1 MPDRKPKKLSPIRR
15 LFLDKDMGASRVRHY
30 TGLLAQLYRLLLAEM
45 EVNDERTFFRQI
57 DKYFQRLRKLGLAKP
72 ADRGNIIKALAAPE
86 MTWKV
91 LCKALPIHEVEE
103 ATVILKVKTKDGTI
117 YQVESE
123 PIAFDPVRDAITPD
137 DVENADEPKYLTIPT
152 SKPKPPKKP

>member
-45 EVNDERTFFRQI
+45 QVNDERTFFRQV
-57 DKYFQRLRKLGLAKP
+57 DRYFQRLRKLGRAKP

-91 LCKALPIHEVEE
+91 LCKALPIHEIEE
-103 ATVILKVKTKDGTI
+103 ATVILKVKTKDGSV
-117 YQVESE
+117 YQVQSE
-123 PIAFDPVRDAITPD
+123 DIHFDMLRDAITEED
-137 DVENADEPKYLTIPT
+137 LTSDEHQEPEYLTIPT
-152 SKPKPPKKP
+152 KPKKPKQ